1 MPAEHG
7 GWRSHSSSTRVDVRR
22 RCQASLAP
30 AALYLITAVAACGSQ
45 DERHVQPVPSP
56 HDGTQRVQ
64 AVLQRNR
71 QRILTKRACGAQ
83 YRLVQAVCSTVIS

>member
-1 MPAEHG
+1 M
-7 GWRSHSSSTRVDVRR
+7 RVDVRR

-45 DERHVQPVPSP
+45 DERHVQPVPST
-56 HDGTQRVQ
+56 HDGAQ

-71 QRILTKRACGAQ
+71 QRLLRKCACGAQ
-83 YRLVQAVCSTVIS
+83 NRLVQAVCSTVIS